1 MLNNPT
7 PHFRFGQAQ
16 YTHGADAETLTFRGV
31 LSGFIQTSTGT
42 NLAAVRATAHT
53 DGPDMVIQWEYRS
66 FFKRKKGPLV
76 RLPGQGSDDADAQRR
91 ALEPLA
97 HVVAFNARS
106 AEDFLRVAAEGY
118 RRDGAQIEEVR

>member
-7 PHFRFGQAQ
+7 PHFRFGQTQ
-16 YTHGADAETLTFRGV
+16 YTHGTDAKTLTFRSV

-53 DGPDMVIQWEYRS
+53 DGPDMVIQWEYRP

-76 RLPGQGSDDADAQRR
+76 RLPGQGSDDAAAQRR

-97 HVVAFNARS
+97 RTVAFNARS
-106 AEDFLRVAAEGY
+106 AEDFLRVATEEY
-118 RRDGAQIEEVR
+118 KRNGAQIEKVR